1 MSFCHYPNF
10 LIPIYLQHHVR
21 LWLCKNTGIRKSEF
35 VLKNQFLLK
44 MMSYIL
50 LIKVIILTVLFD
62 SVSFQF
68 KFLLLSLP
76 VSSFRALYTDFRV
89 QDFINSLDKL
99 DSSLVCHF
107 TYLYMYFACL
117 SVCLYKKTAE
127 RNRPIFFVE
136 PHVTSGKVYRWSHF
150 QKICF

>member
-1 MSFCHYPNF
+1 
-10 LIPIYLQHHVR
+10 
-21 LWLCKNTGIRKSEF
+21 

-44 MMSYIL
+44 MMSFIL

-62 SVSFQF
+62 SFSFQF
-68 KFLLLSLP
+68 KFLLLSVP

-99 DSSLVCHF
+99 DSSLVYHF

-117 SVCLYKKTAE
+117 SV
-127 RNRPIFFVE
+127 
-136 PHVTSGKVYRWSHF
+136 GKVYGCSKLQTFVSKSF
-150 QKICF
+150 QIFVKFKKCTNKYFKSVNFFLKNVLFLFYKE